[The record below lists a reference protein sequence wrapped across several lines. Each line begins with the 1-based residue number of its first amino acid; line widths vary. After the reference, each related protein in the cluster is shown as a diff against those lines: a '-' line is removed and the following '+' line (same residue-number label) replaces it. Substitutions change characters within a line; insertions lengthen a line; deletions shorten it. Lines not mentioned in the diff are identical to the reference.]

1 MKRKLAKLEK
11 TPLQRQ
17 AIYQEQASKN
27 EKLAKL
33 EKTPLQRQAIYQEQ
47 ASKNKKLAKLEKT
60 PLQRQ
65 AIYQEHASKNKKLV
79 KLEKML
85 LEGKKGKKGKKGE
98 KGGEMDL
105 AKGAL
110 LASGVETEQEFNRYL
125 PKVDRL
131 CQRIADTLCDLLGK
145 GSDWEKAEGI
155 FDWLWRAKPHRYEY
169 GGSFRLAEVLDA
181 QLGESDKVGNCLGLT
196 LLYNVLVQRF
206 GLVVGAAYL
215 EDAFGLGP
223 HLFTVLYT
231 GGRTIDI
238 ENIFPHGFDY
248 RGHRVVLEGDAV
260 GESKRE
266 EWGSRELI
274 ADIYHSVANEFF
286 ASGKWERAIENYDKA
301 ITLHPKYTRA
311 YLNKGIALVQMGRTE
326 EAREWFR

>member
-1 MKRKLAKLEK
+1 MKR
-11 TPLQRQ
+11 
-17 AIYQEQASKN
+17 
-27 EKLAKL
+27 
-33 EKTPLQRQAIYQEQ
+33 
-47 ASKNKKLAKLEKT
+47 KLAKLEKT

-65 AIYQEHASKNKKLV
+65 AIYQEHASKNKKLA
-79 KLEKML
+79 KLEKTL
-85 LEGKKGKKGKKGE
+85 LAGEKGEKGE
-98 KGGEMDL
+98 KGGEIDL
-105 AKGAL
+105 AQGAL

-125 PKVDRL
+125 ARVDRL
-131 CQRIADTLCDLLGK
+131 CQRIADALCNLLGK
-145 GSDWEKAEGI
+145 GGDWEKAKGI
-155 FDWLWRAKPHRYEY
+155 FDWLWQAKPHRYEY
-169 GGSFRLAEVLDA
+169 GGSFRLTEVLDA
-181 QLGESDKVGNCLGLT
+181 QLGKKGRGVEGGESEKVGNCLGLT
-196 LLYNVLVQRF
+196 LLYNVLAQRF
-206 GLVVGAAYL
+206 GLMVGAAYL

-248 RGHRVVLEGDAV
+248 RGHRGVPRRGV
-260 GESKRE
+260 GRESWESKRE

-274 ADIYHSVANEFF
+274 ADIYHSVANGFF
-286 ASGKWERAIENYDKA
+286 TLGKWERAIENYDKA

>member
-1 MKRKLAKLEK
+1 MKRKHAKLEK
-11 TPLQRQ
+11 TALQHQ
-17 AIYQEQASKN
+17 TIYQE
-27 EKLAKL
+27 
-33 EKTPLQRQAIYQEQ
+33 R
-47 ASKNKKLAKLEKT
+47 ASKNKKLAKLEKK

-79 KLEKML
+79 KLEKTL
-85 LEGKKGKKGKKGE
+85 LEGKKGEKGE

-125 PKVDRL
+125 AKIDRL
-131 CQRIADTLCDLLGK
+131 CQRIADTLCDLFEK
-145 GSDWEKAEGI
+145 GSDWEKAKGI
-155 FDWLWRAKPHRYEY
+155 FDWLWLAKPHRYEY

-196 LLYNVLVQRF
+196 LLYNVLAQRF
-206 GLVVGAAYL
+206 GLMVGAAHL

-238 ENIFPHGFDY
+238 ENIFYDGFDY
-248 RGHRVVLEGDAV
+248 RGHRVVPRRGVGRES

-266 EWGSRELI
+266 EWGSREMI

-286 ASGKWERAIENYDKA
+286 ALGKWERAIENYDKA

-326 EAREWFR
+326 EAGEWFR